1 MITNARRVQRFPFLL
16 HAVELAS
23 RVRLSPAGAP
33 DVAFTCKSWRKT
45 AGGTNKD
52 SHFSGE
58 VSTSSSR
65 AQNRATLVYYLPML
79 RGHAPLTL
87 PIFRAVQKWISR
99 RWILPP
105 AVVAPGDFEGSKRD
119 LKVDLGRDDSL
130 NWQAIKI
137 EIEVVSRWLL
147 STVKRLIGTL

>member
-1 MITNARRVQRFPFLL
+1 MLENVRSDYECSVCPTFPFST
-16 HAVELAS
+16 ARGRTP
-23 RVRLSPAGAP
+23 RVRLNTTGAP
-33 DVAFTCKSWRKT
+33 DVAFTCKSWWKT

-87 PIFRAVQKWISR
+87 PIFPAVQKWISR
-99 RWILPP
+99 PWILPP
-105 AVVAPGDFEGSKRD
+105 AVVAPGDFQGSKRD
-119 LKVDLGRDDSL
+119 LKEALDEMTRYID
-130 NWQAIKI
+130 
-137 EIEVVSRWLL
+137 R
-147 STVKRLIGTL
+147 R